1 MKHIILSTATFL
13 LVATGVTAQE
23 WNMDKAHS
31 QIMFVVEHMGIN
43 QITGNFGTVSAKFTA
58 SKDDFSDA
66 AIEFTADIN
75 SINTGNEQRNNHLKS
90 DAFFNAAQYGTLTF
104 KSTSFTKTGD
114 KTYRLSGDLTF
125 HGVTKPVTLDAV
137 YNGSIVN
144 PMSKKTT
151 AGFKVTG
158 VIKRTDFGVGTSFP
172 TTIVSDEVRLDA
184 NTEFIK
190 S

>member
-1 MKHIILSTATFL
+1 MKKIIVSTAALIFMA
-13 LVATGVTAQE
+13 ATAFAQE

-31 QIMFVVEHMGIN
+31 QVMFAIGHMGIN
-43 QITGNFGTVSAKFTA
+43 TITGSFGSVTAKFTA

-66 AIEFTADIN
+66 AIELTADVT
-75 SINTGNEQRNNHLKS
+75 SINTGVEQRNNHLKS
-90 DAFFNAAQYGTLTF
+90 PDFFDATKYGTLTF
-104 KSTSFTKTGD
+104 KSTSFRKTGD
-114 KTYRLSGDLTF
+114 KTYELTGDLTL
-125 HGVTKPVTLDAV
+125 HGVTKPVTLTAV
-137 YNGSIVN
+137 YNGSTVN

-158 VIKRTDFGVGTSFP
+158 IIKRSDFGIGANFP
-172 TTIVSDEVRLDA
+172 AAIVSDEVALDA

>member
-1 MKHIILSTATFL
+1 MKQIILSTATFL
-13 LVATGVTAQE
+13 LMATGVNAQE

-31 QIMFVVEHMGIN
+31 QIMFVIGHMGIN
-43 QITGNFGTVSAKFTA
+43 QITGNFGTVSSKITA

-66 AIEFTADIN
+66 VIEFTADIN

-90 DAFFNAAQYGTLTF
+90 DVFFDAAQFGTLSF
-104 KSTSFTKTGD
+104 KSTSFKKTGD
-114 KTYRLSGDLTF
+114 KTFQVTGDLTM
-125 HGVTKPVTLDAV
+125 HGVTKSVTLDAV

-158 VIKRTDFGVGTSFP
+158 TIKRSDFGVGTAFP
-172 TTIVSDEVRLDA
+172 TNIASDEVRLDA
-184 NTEFIK
+184 NTEFVK